1 MEALSRLY
9 KIFPSIDEVEPRYE
23 VARQL
28 SNGEV
33 MAELNRELG
42 EPQGDEITNDEA
54 LEYIKAHHVEPEID
68 LEL

>member
-9 KIFPSIDEVEPRYE
+9 RIYTSIDEVLPPYE

-33 MAELNRELG
+33 VAELNRELG
-42 EPQGDEITNDEA
+42 EPQGNEISNDEA
-54 LEYIKAHHVEPEID
+54 IEYIKNNHIEQND
-68 LEL
+68 LD